1 MASPATAAAMAI
13 TRSPSESEGSGSSSS
28 GVTISQEQCAKLPR
42 FYQAAALKPRPDVV
56 VSQSLEACLPGLAGW
71 LAGW

>member
-1 MASPATAAAMAI
+1 M
-13 TRSPSESEGSGSSSS
+13 
-28 GVTISQEQCAKLPR
+28 TISQEQCAKLPR